1 MGNTVL
7 LMLISFGEDGA
18 TSNILMNNRANF
30 NE

>member
-1 MGNTVL
+1 MGNTFL
-7 LMLISFGEDGA
+7 LMLISLAKKGE